1 MYGTNMDRISNIA
14 EIAYRDLLRMLKD
27 NRVSDIRG
35 TPILRTKGQKRYWYD
50 QYRVGTSVRQKYI
63 GEDSAELNAAI
74 QQRSSLKE
82 TEAQR
87 QANRSRLVR
96 LMRTESLLGLDGA
109 NASLLR
115 SLANAGLFRLGGTLV
130 GTVAFRLY
138 EAELGVKIT
147 VDELLNTNDIDIA
160 SFTRLSLA
168 LDDEAS
174 QTLTSVFSEFKF
186 DAVPSL
192 DREHVWK
199 WRQTRSDLLV
209 EFLTPSFSED
219 EGLQR
224 LPALGVSAQ
233 SLHHLNFL
241 IANPIHAA
249 IPYRNGVL
257 LQIPSPERFAIH
269 KLIVADRRRDGPD
282 GFKARK
288 DRDQARFLVKVLAE
302 DRPDEL
308 AEAYTDALSRGP
320 KWQARLEASLK
331 RLPDVA
337 ERLRQ

>member
-1 MYGTNMDRISNIA
+1 MDMDRISNIA

-35 TPILRTKGQKRYWYD
+35 SPILRTKGTKKYWYD

-63 GEDSAELNAAI
+63 GEDGQELQAAI
-74 QQRSSLKE
+74 EQRAALKE
-82 TEAQR
+82 TEALR
-87 QANRSRLVR
+87 RANRSRLVR
-96 LMRTESLLGLDGA
+96 LMRTEGLLGLDGA
-109 NASLLR
+109 NASLL
-115 SLANAGLFRLGGTLV
+115 SALANAGLFRLGGTLV

-138 EAELGVKIT
+138 EAELGIHIT
-147 VDELLNTNDIDIA
+147 ADSLLNTNDMDFA

-168 LDDEAS
+168 LDDQVTQS
-174 QTLTSVFSEFKF
+174 LNSVLSEFQF
-186 DAVPSL
+186 DPVPSL
-192 DREHVWK
+192 DRDQVWK

-219 EGLQR
+219 EGLEK
-224 LPALGVSAQ
+224 LPALGVCAQ
-233 SLHHLNFL
+233 SLHHLNYL
-241 IANPIHAA
+241 IAEPIHAA

-257 LQIPSPERFAIH
+257 VQIPTPERFAIH

-282 GFKARK
+282 SFKARK
-288 DRDQARFLVKVLAE
+288 DRDQARFLVRGLSE

-308 AEAYTDALSRGP
+308 AAAFDDAMARGP
-320 KWQARLEASLK
+320 KWQDRIGASLK

-337 ERLRQ
+337 DRLSHL